1 MTSADGAMAV
11 VILISGRG
19 SNMRSIVQAARAGLI
34 PARIAAVISNRPN
47 AAGLDYARS
56 QEVTTRVVDHTTHA
70 GRRQFEAELIEE
82 IERHRPGLVV
92 LAGFMRVLT
101 PEFVARFSGRML
113 NIHPS
118 LLPRHRG
125 LRTHQRALDAGDTEH
140 GVSVHFVTAE
150 LDGGPVVAQT
160 PVPVVTGDT
169 ADTLASRVL
178 AEEHRLYPEVVRWF
192 CEGRLTCAADTVRL
206 DGEALAEPI
215 RLEFGPVD
223 HA

>member
-1 MTSADGAMAV
+1 MAV

-19 SNMRSIVQAARAGLI
+19 SNMRSIVRAVRAGVI
-34 PARIAAVISNRPN
+34 PARIAAVVSNRPD

-56 QEVTTRVVDHTTHA
+56 EGLTTRVVDHTAHA
-70 GRRQFEAELIEE
+70 GRREFEAELFGE
-82 IERHRPGLVV
+82 IERLRPGLIV

-101 PEFVARFSGRML
+101 AEFVARFSGRIL

-125 LRTHQRALDAGDTEH
+125 LRTHQRALDAGDGEH

-150 LDGGPVVAQT
+150 LDGGPVIAQT
-160 PVPVVTGDT
+160 VIPILTGDT

-178 AEEHRLYPEVVRWF
+178 ALEHRLYPEVVRWF
-192 CEGRLTCAADTVRL
+192 CEGRLECTTDTVRL
-206 DGEALAEPI
+206 DGRVLAEPI
-215 RLEFGPVD
+215 RLEFEPVD